1 MKLFHKEP
9 KAEQPYAVCVP
20 GQHPKAGD
28 AFRVNIAGEYVVR
41 GKEGESLTARL
52 GKTEGG
58 KPFVVL
64 SHLLCQKEGSDETVV
79 WITNGSEYATDS
91 WHNGSH
97 SSYGTHCTPYFAA
110 CAGIGTELRKQIPK
124 EWHEVLGYW
133 LTTKNAS
140 RLV

>member
-64 SHLLCQKEGSDETVV
+64 SHLLCQKEGSDELLFGLQMVPSMQR
-79 WITNGSEYATDS
+79 I
-91 WHNGSH
+91 H
-97 SSYGTHCTPYFAA
+97 
-110 CAGIGTELRKQIPK
+110 GIMAHMRVTMIIARPI
-124 EWHEVLGYW
+124 
-133 LTTKNAS
+133 
-140 RLV
+140 